1 MIDEMTYDT
10 DASESVM
17 SDELA
22 LDAIASSMVLF
33 DGAAGVSPVT
43 DLFSE
48 EAEISWV
55 EETPRAKAGRPK
67 GSSVSDLEKES
78 GASEPAFYAYLQ
90 NISKNSLLKAEDE
103 IELGRKIS
111 KGDRD
116 ALAKLVTSNLR
127 LVVSIA
133 KRFRNQGL
141 DMEDMVQEGN
151 IGLMK
156 AVKRFDPE
164 RGVRLVSF
172 AVHWIKAE
180 IHEFIMRN
188 WRLVKIATTKQQ
200 RKLFFNLRSMKQGL
214 DTMNP
219 QEVDAMAV
227 QLGVKSEEV
236 VEMEKRFNGSD
247 ISLEPVSDEEDDTF
261 SPISY
266 LTNGEEPSQILENE
280 QIAHLRENGLQQSLA
295 CLDDRSRHIIEA
307 RWLREKDTA
316 TLHDLAEEL
325 GVSAERVRQI
335 EAKALQ
341 KMRAALTIAA

>member
-1 MIDEMTYDT
+1 MGG
-10 DASESVM
+10 SLESYIQ
-17 SDELA
+17 SANSFPILSQEEESSLA
-22 LDAIASSMVLF
+22 RRLCNHGDIEAAQKLILSHLRFVVAIARGYKGYGLPQ
-33 DGAAGVSPVT
+33 A
-43 DLFSE
+43 DL
-48 EAEISWV
+48 I
-55 EETPRAKAGRPK
+55 
-67 GSSVSDLEKES
+67 
-78 GASEPAFYAYLQ
+78 
-90 NISKNSLLKAEDE
+90 
-103 IELGRKIS
+103 
-111 KGDRD
+111 
-116 ALAKLVTSNLR
+116 
-127 LVVSIA
+127 
-133 KRFRNQGL
+133 
-141 DMEDMVQEGN
+141 QEGN

-219 QEVDAMAV
+219 QEVDAMAT

-247 ISLEPVSDEEDDTF
+247 ISLEPISDEEDDSF

-266 LTNGEEPSQILENE
+266 LTDGEEPSQIVENQ
-280 QIAHLRENGLQQSLA
+280 QIARLREKGLQQSLA
-295 CLDDRSRHIIEA
+295 SLDDRSRHIIEA
-307 RWLREKDTA
+307 RWLKEKDTA
-316 TLHDLAEEL
+316 TLHDLADEL
-325 GVSAERVRQI
+325 GVSAERIRQI

-341 KMRAALTIAA
+341 KMRGVMVATVQ

>member
-1 MIDEMTYDT
+1 
-10 DASESVM
+10 SHLRFVV
-17 SDELA
+17 
-22 LDAIASSMVLF
+22 AIARGYKGYGLPQ
-33 DGAAGVSPVT
+33 A
-43 DLFSE
+43 DL
-48 EAEISWV
+48 I
-55 EETPRAKAGRPK
+55 
-67 GSSVSDLEKES
+67 
-78 GASEPAFYAYLQ
+78 
-90 NISKNSLLKAEDE
+90 
-103 IELGRKIS
+103 
-111 KGDRD
+111 
-116 ALAKLVTSNLR
+116 
-127 LVVSIA
+127 
-133 KRFRNQGL
+133 
-141 DMEDMVQEGN
+141 QEGN

-219 QEVDAMAV
+219 QEVDAMAA

-247 ISLEPVSDEEDDTF
+247 ISLEPISDEEDDAF

-266 LTNGEEPSQILENE
+266 LTDGEEPSQILENE
-280 QIAHLRENGLQQSLA
+280 QITHLREKGLQQSLA

-316 TLHDLAEEL
+316 TLHDLAAEL

-341 KMRAALTIAA
+341 KMRGALATTA